1 MSSSLLDNW
10 RRWGLCKQSLHD
22 WPKGPQDVALS
33 VGIQGHRH
41 HGLTKGGD
49 RAAHGVNDQ
58 RLPIPIRRIGT
69 GIKRCL
75 G

>member
-1 MSSSLLDNW
+1 MSNRLLVDR
-10 RRWGLCKQSLHD
+10 RRWR
-22 WPKGPQDVALS
+22 VALS

-58 RLPIPIRRIGT
+58 SPPIALAT
-69 GIKRCL
+69 AD
-75 G
+75 

>member
-1 MSSSLLDNW
+1 MSKRLLVNG
-10 RRWGLCKQSLHD
+10 RRWGLCKQSLHGL
-22 WPKGPQDVALS
+22 PKGPQAVALS

-58 RLPIPIRRIGT
+58 SSPIALAT
-69 GIKRCL
+69 AD
-75 G
+75 